1 MALSI
6 TWLGHAEFRLDLP
19 SGDRVHVDP
28 FLTGNPSCPALE
40 LEPNRVDAI
49 LLTHGHADHVGDTVR
64 LARAFACPVIA
75 QVELITPA
83 PGETVAR

>member
-1 MALSI
+1 MARSI
-6 TWLGHAEFRLDLP
+6 TSLGHAEFRLDLP